1 VEQVVKQR
9 IPTAVAVIF
18 GLLTLLGYFLFSY
31 FPGFRVHLVLIR
43 WATTLAAVAFFI
55 GILNLLGV
63 HARRIATRERNWPY
77 SIFLIAAALLVIGVA
92 AIEGQGPGGTSVSWL
107 FQYVLFPLEAAGAS
121 LLIFFLAAA
130 GFRAMRMRPSVSTLI
145 FVGTIVIVVV
155 STVPLGGEGGRILST
170 VRSWFVDVLGT
181 AGTRGMLLGVALGT
195 ITTGLR
201 VLVGIDR
208 PHSEREP

>member
-1 VEQVVKQR
+1 VRQR
-9 IPTAVAVIF
+9 IPTAVAVAV
-18 GLLTLLGYFLFSY
+18 GLLTLVGYFLYSY
-31 FPGFRVHLVLIR
+31 VPGFRVHLVLIR
-43 WATTLAAVAFFI
+43 WATTLAAAAFFI

-63 HARRIATRERNWPY
+63 HARRIVTRERNWPY
-77 SIFLIAAALLVIGVA
+77 SIFLIVAALLVIGVA
-92 AIEGQGPGGTSVSWL
+92 AAEGQGPAGATVSWL

-130 GFRAMRMRPSVSTLI
+130 GFRAMRMRPSASTLI
-145 FVGTIVIVVV
+145 FVVTIVIVLV
-155 STVPLGGEGGRILST
+155 SMVPVGGEAGRILGI

-181 AGTRGMLLGVALGT
+181 AGARGMLLGVALGT
-195 ITTGLR
+195 VATGLR

>member
-1 VEQVVKQR
+1 MKQR
-9 IPTAVAVIF
+9 IPTAVAVAV
-18 GLLTLLGYFLFSY
+18 GLLTLVGYFLFSY
-31 FPGFRVHLVLIR
+31 VPGFRVHLVLIR
-43 WATTLAAVAFFI
+43 WATTLAAVAFLI

-63 HARRIATRERNWPY
+63 HMRRIATRDRNWPY
-77 SIFLIAAALLVIGVA
+77 SIFLIAAALLVMAVA
-92 AIEGQGPGGTSVSWL
+92 GIEGQGPGGATVSWL

-130 GFRAMRMRPSVSTLI
+130 AFRAMRMRPSASTLI
-145 FVGTIVIVVV
+145 FVGTLVIVLV
-155 STVPLGGEGGRILST
+155 STVPLAGEAGRILGM
-170 VRSWFVDVLGT
+170 VRSWFVGVLGT